1 MIFNISGGGGSNAG
15 LNFKVVGGNDRPVSP
30 SENTIWVTPPQ
41 LLDFKTWAEN
51 VNLRWD
57 KNGASSDLA
66 VLEKEVSENY
76 IILRAKGASDTADNT
91 RVYTNMDNYSKIPC
105 EAGKNYFITW
115 DYTGSQGFVELY
127 PSGLAADV
135 IQISANTRGFM
146 YTPKSGVDFFSISF
160 CIYTS
165 ALQLT
170 SGRFSNISIVEEA
183 TPIKEW
189 IMSSENPYAYEV
201 EVDYLK
207 GKTTWD
213 GYIGQYGD
221 EMTQSTTNKE
231 VCVEEYIPVK
241 YGYNYTYNYT
251 IASSKSMWLSIIE
264 YTISTSATDRNRY
277 FSKRIVPVNS
287 VTGTVKTGTYSP
299 SSSDVVAVR
308 LAWRTFGLETT
319 VEFKGTEE
327 AADTSVNG
335 AVWIHTNANS
345 VVGFNALKKNDLEV
359 YPVRAKQCV
368 NGSWKELI
376 GYSYQNGSWKQ
387 WLPYG
392 ALYWHGDLC
401 EKVSGGV
408 WTPKNLKTNSEVGDE
423 FDLPTITYNYDHL
436 LIDWRI
442 AGWGGGAAKMLNS
455 QDLTDV
461 SLLQLEFEGEV
472 LQNDADLFLSVYKKE
487 SVYHSDSVASIRIID
502 HAKGS
507 PQTVGRR
514 TVTLDV
520 SSLSGEHYIR
530 FFGWDSW
537 SSSNSSII
545 LKVYSLR
552 KIYNE

>member
-1 MIFNISGGGGSNAG
+1 MIFNMSGGGGSNAG
-15 LNFKVVGGNDRPVSP
+15 LNFKVVGGNDRPTSP

-41 LLDFKTWAEN
+41 LFDFKTWAEN

-76 IILRAKGASDTADNT
+76 IILKAKGASDTVDNT

-105 EAGKNYFITW
+105 EAGKKYFITW
-115 DYTGSQGFVELY
+115 DYTGSHGFVELY
-127 PSGLAADV
+127 PSGLTEDV
-135 IQISANTRGFM
+135 IRIDARTRWIL

-221 EMTQSTTNKE
+221 VMTQSTTNKE

-264 YTISTSATDRNRY
+264 YTMSTSATDRNHY
-277 FSKRIVPVNS
+277 FSKRIVPVSS
-287 VTGTVKTGTYSP
+287 VTGTVQTGTYRP

-319 VEFKGTEE
+319 VEFKRVEE
-327 AADTSVNG
+327 TADASSEG
-335 AVWIHTNANS
+335 FVWIHTNTNS
-345 VVGFNALKKNDLEV
+345 IAKFNALKKNDLEV
-359 YPVRAKQCV
+359 YPVEAKQCV
-368 NGSWKELI
+368 DGRWKNLDC
-376 GYSYQNGSWKQ
+376 YTYRNGSWKQ
-387 WLPYG
+387 WAPYG
-392 ALYWHGDLC
+392 ALYWYGDLC
-401 EKVSGGV
+401 EGETGGD
-408 WTPKNLKTNSEVGDE
+408 WTPVNVKPNSETSSE
-423 FDLPTITYNYDHL
+423 YDLPTVTYETDHM
-436 LIDWRI
+436 LINWKI
-442 AGWGGGAAKMLNS
+442 AGWGGGAAKIAEF

-461 SLLQLEFEGEV
+461 SLLQLEFEAEL
-472 LQNDADLFLSVYKKE
+472 LQNPAQLYMSVYSKE
-487 SVYHSDSVASIRIID
+487 SVYHSDSVATVQLIHKD
-502 HAKGS
+502 NGA
-507 PQTVGRR
+507 PQTISRR

-520 SSLSGEHYIR
+520 SSLTGNHGIR
-530 FFGWDSW
+530 FYGWDSW
-537 SSSNSSII
+537 SKTNSII
-545 LKVYSLR
+545 NLKVYSLR